1 MKKLIVVL
9 MALGLAFGASAQ
21 RGKAPV
27 RVQQPAQRVV
37 VVRSYP
43 PFSPFYGYGRGFY
56 GPYGFGN
63 SRFGYDPYGYGYRER
78 RPSKLDLEIE
88 DIQNDYK
95 DRIASVRSDDELS
108 RKEKRSKIQELK
120 YLKEKEIID
129 AKKSYY
135 KTDRGDS

>member
-27 RVQQPAQRVV
+27 RVPAQRVV
-37 VVRSYP
+37 VVGGY
-43 PFSPFYGYGRGFY
+43 SPFFGYGRGFY
-56 GPYGFGN
+56 RPYGFGY
-63 SRFGYDPYGYGYRER
+63 SPFGYDPYGYGYRDR

-95 DRIASVRSDDELS
+95 DRIASVRTDDELS

-120 YLKEKEIID
+120 YLREKEIID
-129 AKKSYY
+129 AKKTYY
-135 KTDRGDS
+135 KTDRSNS